1 MWHEQNLLAS
11 GHKDRL
17 VRCFPLS
24 FSRWVPRV
32 RAWWVFRRAVDGVR
46 AGHASVHRK
55 PRERFPQRI
64 ATTSVWAWV
73 PPCATYHLRLLVR
86 HGGHFARAELQAA
99 QQQPGLLGAEPR
111 VRLGPRKIKRKKFLP

>member
-1 MWHEQNLLAS
+1 V
-11 GHKDRL
+11 DTT
-17 VRCFPLS
+17 LS
-24 FSRWVPRV
+24 LPRPQAYSRDHGKSQIVYT

-46 AGHASVHRK
+46 AGHASVNRK
-55 PRERFPQRI
+55 PSERFPQRI